1 MPFTKA
7 RAEPG
12 MSSGRLQVLQRLSEY
27 EFAVELWVL
36 REGVNSNNW
45 DYRNLDQYYKTFL
58 GTPIL
63 CAYVG
68 GKVGDG
74 HNMAQRRDPETG
86 ETYWSFT
93 DGTAE
98 RIVGAISEDPD
109 DLSLREENGH
119 KWLIAKG
126 RLFAFYAPEL
136 VDKIVRTGRMS
147 VSAETEV
154 KQSEIKD
161 DIEVFTSWAGLGVT
175 ILGENVSPAIPGARI
190 AALAAMQDEFKTLKL
205 RAASLQQAPQNQK
218 PQKQK
223 NNSIKGVKNQMNK
236 QTLARLAPK
245 FQGYRV
251 VGLSE
256 DGMRVAL
263 VNAKG
268 EAYSYVFSSED
279 QGEVIAARIAP
290 AKLSLSFEFGDEE
303 AVSADMGDVVEH
315 VIANSRQTDGEVKT
329 LQERLDAAL
338 DTIKKLNDAEH
349 ARRLQAVKSALT
361 DTLRQIR
368 AASEDED
375 GDAESDEAEIA
386 ASAEEYA
393 AMEENGDFVGDKA
406 ASRELMA
413 RTMEKRL
420 AKAQASHRS
429 SFSWKDKDGNG
440 SDDGSIAAM
449 LARITG

>member
-1 MPFTKA
+1 MPFTKT

-12 MSSGRLQVLQRLSEY
+12 SWSGELRAMQRLSDY
-27 EFAVELWVL
+27 EFGVELWVM

-45 DYRNLDQYYKTFL
+45 DYRNLERYYKTFL

-74 HNMAQRRDPETG
+74 HNMVERRDPETG

-98 RIVGAISEDPD
+98 RIVGAISEDPN
-109 DLSLREENGH
+109 DLSIRNEDGR
-119 KWLIAKG
+119 KWLVAKG

-154 KQSEIKD
+154 KQGEVQDGIEI
-161 DIEVFTSWAGLGVT
+161 FTEWVGLGVT
-175 ILGENVSPAIPGARI
+175 ILGEHVPPAIPGARI
-190 AALAAMQDEFKTLKL
+190 AALAAMQEEFRTLKL
-205 RAASLQQAPQNQK
+205 RAASLRTLPPKEQAAK
-218 PQKQK
+218 AK
-223 NNSIKGVKNQMNK
+223 NNSIKGVKNHMNK

-315 VIANSRQTDGEVKT
+315 VIANSRQTDGEVKA

-338 DTIKKLNDAEH
+338 DTIKRLNDAEH
-349 ARRLQAVKSALT
+349 ARRLQAVKNALAT
-361 DTLRQIR
+361 TLQQIR
-368 AASEDED
+368 MAAEEDDED
-375 GDAESDEAEIA
+375 AEDDEAEIA
-386 ASAEEYA
+386 ENAEEYA
-393 AMEENGDFVGDKA
+393 AMEQNGEFVGDKA